1 MLAEPQK
8 FHTWKLYPKREIV
21 DGTKYVSVGKVRS
34 TVSTHL
40 MMNWTLNPVIAGG
53 MVGCTP
59 LRAMLGHGAHWLL
72 GIKFQ
77 SVGFGLPAANELLGR
92 VLRYLTPIR
101 PVSEPNMFHTPQRL
115 FQLKR
120 KVSL

>member
-1 MLAEPQK
+1 MAEPQK
-8 FHTWKLYPKREIV
+8 FHTWKLSPKKAIV
-21 DGTKYVSVGKVRS
+21 DGAKNVSIGKVRS

-40 MMNWTLNPVIAGG
+40 MTSWTLNPVVAGG
-53 MVGCTP
+53 MVGCAP
-59 LRAMLGHGAHWLL
+59 LRTMREPWSSLVLGNESPISWIWIAHND
-72 GIKFQ
+72 GT
-77 SVGFGLPAANELLGR
+77 LGR

-101 PVSEPNMFHTPQRL
+101 PVSEPNMFHTPQRI